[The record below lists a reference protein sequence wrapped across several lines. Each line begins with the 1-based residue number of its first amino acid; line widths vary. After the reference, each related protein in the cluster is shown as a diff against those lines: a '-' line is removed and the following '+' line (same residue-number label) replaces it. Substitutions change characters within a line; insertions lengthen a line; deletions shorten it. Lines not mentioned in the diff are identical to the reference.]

1 MKYIGHMLWLLLATV
16 LLTGCDSNNEDLF
29 VEEMVVQG
37 YLYVGHPL
45 SIDVSH
51 TVPIDQ
57 FYDPAAVM
65 VSGADVR
72 ITVDG
77 HEFQLIEQLP
87 DNPGTYA
94 LPGDSHIVTTGKRYD
109 LRLGKGG
116 TVITG
121 ATIAAAELHV
131 DSTNLENTDSI
142 DPDTVEYGDTEFYMH
157 WNNDPV
163 NFGYF
168 IIIENLEPDWFDE
181 DREIGV
187 DNGGAVTNVSA
198 MPLRDTDE
206 FKIPWVFLGFAGTHR
221 VRVFSCEQALWDYA
235 TTTQLGVAENYPV
248 SNLSAGRGVFC
259 AVGVDTVYFELVDLI
274 ED

>member
-1 MKYIGHMLWLLLATV
+1 MKCIGHLLWLLLATI
-16 LLTGCDSNNEDLF
+16 LLTGCDSNDEDLF
-29 VEEMVVQG
+29 VEELVVQG
-37 YLYVGHPL
+37 FLYVGQPL
-45 SIDVSH
+45 SIDISH
-51 TVPIDQ
+51 TVPIEQ
-57 FYDPAAVM
+57 FYDPPAVTI
-65 VSGADVR
+65 SGADVR

-77 HEFQLIEQLP
+77 HEFQLIEQVP

-94 LPGDSHIVTTGKRYD
+94 LPGDSHIVTTGIRYD
-109 LRLGKGG
+109 LRLERDG

-121 ATIAAAELHV
+121 TTIAAAELRI
-131 DSTNLENTDSI
+131 DSTNLENTDSV

-157 WNNDPV
+157 WNNDSV

-181 DREIGV
+181 EREIGQ
-187 DNGGAVTNVSA
+187 DNGAAVTNVSM

-206 FKIPWVFLGFAGTHR
+206 FKIPWVFLGSAGTHR

-235 TTTQLGVAENYPV
+235 TTTQLGIAENYPV

>member
-1 MKYIGHMLWLLLATV
+1 MKYARHVLWFLLAAI
-16 LLTGCDSNNEDLF
+16 LLVGCDKNDEDLF
-29 VEEMVVQG
+29 VEELVVQG

-45 SIDVSH
+45 SVDVSH

-57 FYDPAAVM
+57 FYDPAAVK

-94 LPGDSHIVTTGKRYD
+94 VPGDSPIDTTGKRYD
-109 LRLGKGG
+109 LRLERNGA
-116 TVITG
+116 VITG
-121 ATIAAAELHV
+121 TTIAAATLQI
-131 DSTNLENTDSI
+131 DSTNLQNTGPVS
-142 DPDTVEYGDTEFYMH
+142 PDTVEYGDTEFYMH
-157 WNNDPV
+157 WNNDSV

-168 IIIENLEPDWFDE
+168 IIIENLEPDWFADE
-181 DREIGV
+181 RAIGG
-187 DNGGAVTNVSA
+187 DNGSGASNVSA
-198 MPLRDTDE
+198 MALRDTDG
-206 FKIPWVFLGFAGTHR
+206 FKIPWVFLGFTGTHR

-235 TTTQLGVAENYPV
+235 TTTQLGIAENYPV

-274 ED
+274 KD